1 MNILTFLGI
10 SINHNVM
17 IENELVEILWE
28 FLKLNSVKMGISEI
42 KCKMWEEKEEP
53 ETRRWIEPIYLF
65 ESAAQNGKF

>member
-28 FLKLNSVKMGISEI
+28 FLKLNSVKMGIFEI
-42 KCKMWEEKEEP
+42 KFC
-53 ETRRWIEPIYLF
+53 
-65 ESAAQNGKF
+65 